1 MLKQP
6 EPTLH
11 KTTRTEISSLF
22 GEAKLVLD
30 ETPKA
35 ISPFGGLASFISF
48 LGQIGFARQV
58 QQHLPF
64 AEPTSNN
71 AIPLAHALT
80 AFLMSVVVG
89 AQRFAHCEWLRAD
102 RVLHALLGLE
112 RFPSD
117 DTIRNFF
124 LRFSQGHI
132 EAFWRPLWRWLL
144 RLLQCPT
151 SGFALD
157 LDSTVFCREGQQEGA
172 RKGFN
177 PRRKGR
183 NPDSES
189 GLAVLAE
196 AQFILHGWL
205 RSGNTGAARGVVP
218 FLREALALLPAGTW
232 LRTVRADSGFFDG
245 TFLDFLEERALPYV
259 VVARLT
265 STLKRKCAGIAEWT
279 PMDEYHAAG
288 EFTVKLFGWSKE
300 RRFVVVRERIR
311 ETKAAVGR
319 QLIDVPG
326 YTFRAWVTN
335 RSEGP
340 LELWRDY
347 NGRACVEQRIEEL
360 KHDLAADGFCLQP
373 FFATE
378 AAFLAVL
385 FTFNLLKSLPT
396 PDGPQRAVSAAG
408 DVARGRV
415 PVRRGAGRD
424 GPRRGGQTL
433 SSVGWIAQ
441 TQTVGG
447 SHVGLAQMRV
457 AEVDPA
463 RRSAGHWRWYDLI
476 PKTRSIEILSLYF
489 GVRA

>member
-11 KTTRTEISSLF
+11 KTTRTEITSLF
-22 GEAKLVLD
+22 GEAKLLLD

-71 AIPLAHALT
+71 AIPLAHALV

-89 AQRFAHCEWLRAD
+89 ARRFAHTEWLRAD
-102 RVLHALLGLE
+102 KVLHAMLGIP

-124 LRFSQGHI
+124 LRFKQADI

-144 RLLQCPT
+144 LLVKCPAT
-151 SGFALD
+151 GFSLD

-172 RKGFN
+172 RKGYN
-177 PRRKGR
+177 PKRKNR
-183 NPDSES
+183 NSHHPL
-189 GLAVLAE
+189 LAVLSE

-205 RSGNTGAARGVVP
+205 RSGNTGPARGVIP
-218 FLREALALLPAGTW
+218 FLQEALTFLPEGTGI
-232 LRTVRADSGFFDG
+232 RTVRADSGFFDG
-245 TFLDFLEERALPYV
+245 SFLDFLEERSLPYV

-265 STLKRKCAGIAEWT
+265 STLKHHCAGIKDWT
-279 PMDEYHAAG
+279 VIDEHHAAG
-288 EFTVKLFGWSKE
+288 GFTGKLFGWSKE

-311 ETKAAVGR
+311 ESKAAVGR
-319 QLIDVPG
+319 RLIDVPG
-326 YTFRAWVTN
+326 YTFRVWVTN
-335 RSEGP
+335 RKDSAMD
-340 LELWRDY
+340 LWRDY
-347 NGRACVEQRIEEL
+347 NGRACIEQRIEEL

-378 AAFLAVL
+378 SAFLAVL
-385 FTFNLLKSLPT
+385 CTFNLLSLYQHMTT
-396 PDGPQRAVSAAG
+396 PGAAYRQPGTLRVAVFLCGAVLGVMGRDVVVKLSAAW
-408 DVARGRV
+408 
-415 PVRRGAGRD
+415 
-424 GPRRGGQTL
+424 GGLQKHKPLVTETL
-433 SSVGWIAQ
+433 NWLNTAS
-441 TQTVGG
+441 
-447 SHVGLAQMRV
+447 
-457 AEVDPA
+457 PK
-463 RRSAGHWRWYDLI
+463 LI
-476 PKTRSIEILSLYF
+476 PPEDRLAIGGGLI
-489 GVRA
+489 

>member
-11 KTTRTEISSLF
+11 KTTRTEITSLF
-22 GEAKLVLD
+22 GDAKLVLD

-71 AIPLAHALT
+71 AIPLAHCLT

-89 AQRFAHCEWLRAD
+89 AQRFAHTEWLRAD
-102 RVLHALLGLE
+102 RVLHALLGLP

-124 LRFSQGHI
+124 LRFKQPDI
-132 EAFWRPLWRWLL
+132 EAFWRPLWRGLLLLL
-144 RLLQCPT
+144 RCPAT
-151 SGFALD
+151 GFALD
-157 LDSTVFCREGQQEGA
+157 LDSTVFCREGKQEGA
-172 RKGFN
+172 RKGYN

-183 NPDSES
+183 NSHHPL
-189 GLAVLAE
+189 LAVLAE
-196 AQFILHGWL
+196 AHFILHGWL
-205 RSGNTGAARGVVP
+205 RSGNTGPARGVIP
-218 FLREALALLPAGTW
+218 FLQEALALLPEGLW
-232 LRTVRADSGFFDG
+232 IRTVRADSGFFDG
-245 TFLDFLEERALPYV
+245 AFLDFLEERTLPYV

-265 STLKRKCAGIAEWT
+265 SMLKRKCAGIQEWT
-279 PMDEYHAAG
+279 VIDEHHAAG

-300 RRFVVVRERIR
+300 RRFVVVRERVR
-311 ETKAAVGR
+311 ESKAAVGR
-319 QLIDVPG
+319 KLIDVPG
-326 YTFRAWVTN
+326 YTFRVWVTN
-335 RSEGP
+335 RKESA

-347 NGRACVEQRIEEL
+347 NGRACIEQRIEEL

-385 FTFNLLKSLPT
+385 FTFNLLSLYQHQTT
-396 PDGPQRAVSAAG
+396 PQAAYRQPGTLRVAVFLCGAVLGVMGREMVVKLSAAWG
-408 DVARGRV
+408 GLTKHKPLVEATLNWSNAASPKLV
-415 PVRRGAGRD
+415 PPADRLAM
-424 GPRRGGQTL
+424 GGCM
-433 SSVGWIAQ
+433 I
-441 TQTVGG
+441 
-447 SHVGLAQMRV
+447 
-457 AEVDPA
+457 
-463 RRSAGHWRWYDLI
+463 
-476 PKTRSIEILSLYF
+476 
-489 GVRA
+489 

>member
-6 EPTLH
+6 APTLH
-11 KTTRTEISSLF
+11 KTTRTEITPLF

-48 LGQIGFARQV
+48 LAQIGFAREV

-64 AEPTSNN
+64 AEPASNN
-71 AIPLAHALT
+71 AIPLAHSLT

-89 AQRFAHCEWLRAD
+89 ARRFAHCEWLRAD
-102 RVLHALLGLE
+102 RVLHAMLGLA

-124 LRFSQGHI
+124 LRFKQADI

-144 RLLQCPT
+144 LLVKCPAA
-151 SGFALD
+151 GFSLD

-183 NPDSES
+183 TSHHPL
-189 GLAVLAE
+189 LAVLAE
-196 AQFILHGWL
+196 AQFVLHGWL
-205 RSGNTGAARGVVP
+205 RSGNTGPARGVIP
-218 FLREALALLPAGTW
+218 FLQEALALLPEGTW

-245 TFLDFLEERALPYV
+245 GFLDFLEKRRLPYV
-259 VVARLT
+259 VVARIT
-265 STLKRKCAGIAEWT
+265 TTLKRQCAGIKDWT
-279 PMDEYHAAG
+279 MIDEHHDAG
-288 EFTVKLFGWSKE
+288 EFTVQLFGWTKE

-319 QLIDVPG
+319 RLLDVPG
-326 YTFRAWVTN
+326 YTFRVWVTN
-335 RSEGP
+335 RSQSP

-347 NGRACVEQRIEEL
+347 NGRACIEQRIEEL

-378 AAFLAVL
+378 SAFLAVL
-385 FTFNLLKSLPT
+385 CTFNLLSLYQHQVT
-396 PDGPQRAVSAAG
+396 PDQPYRQPGTLRVAVFLCGAVLGVMGHDVVVKLSAAWG
-408 DVARGRV
+408 GLRKHKPLVDASLNWLS
-415 PVRRGAGRD
+415 GAS
-424 GPRRGGQTL
+424 PK
-433 SSVGWIAQ
+433 
-441 TQTVGG
+441 
-447 SHVGLAQMRV
+447 
-457 AEVDPA
+457 
-463 RRSAGHWRWYDLI
+463 LI
-476 PKTRSIEILSLYF
+476 PPEDRLPIGGGMI
-489 GVRA
+489 